1 MAGVVL
7 LRDMMNTRFM
17 IQSLTKRF
25 TDCLEQCKANG
36 DTVDLNGCRLGPDCA
51 RIMFSYYD
59 TLDFCNTEDSYLDG
73 VLKNNCEAARQ
84 KLEEY
89 EPLDLSKATTLDTYL
104 DLVGSLP
111 KGAKYNPAVNLG
123 SSTSKATLI
132 LLIMTRPDIEFDIRS
147 CAADIFEFVRDLWI
161 SSSEHHDVY
170 QELIAPNITTRVCDE
185 NGKYGNPDYGFM
197 NEHDFIRMRK
207 VLPIEFGN
215 TQIIKLDANQQVS
228 EEWRAVVEKC
238 LNVFDTATKT
248 KRVAGKTVKDFLTFR
263 EDD

>member
-1 MAGVVL
+1 
-7 LRDMMNTRFM
+7 
-17 IQSLTKRF
+17 
-25 TDCLEQCKANG
+25 
-36 DTVDLNGCRLGPDCA
+36 
-51 RIMFSYYD
+51 
-59 TLDFCNTEDSYLDG
+59 
-73 VLKNNCEAARQ
+73 
-84 KLEEY
+84 
-89 EPLDLSKATTLDTYL
+89 
-104 DLVGSLP
+104 
-111 KGAKYNPAVNLG
+111 
-123 SSTSKATLI
+123 
-132 LLIMTRPDIEFDIRS
+132 MTRPDIVFDITS